1 MGNCVGDDEGLVDMS
16 GLMVKG
22 GEGGL
27 RENGEFVE
35 TDGRRKRCI
44 VGESTRIPESKLM
57 SVREILQK
65 STRQE
70 NFLTRLLY

>member
-27 RENGEFVE
+27 RENELKQMEEERDV
-35 TDGRRKRCI
+35 
-44 VGESTRIPESKLM
+44 
-57 SVREILQK
+57 LQG
-65 STRQE
+65 SLPG
-70 NFLTRLLY
+70 FLSQN